1 MPSLA
6 VTKATAI
13 TKNLRDLA
21 ARVRAA
27 EDLTSTVE
35 DSLAQLDLAQEMI
48 KEDMNTVWRVSMH
61 GALGELLSSIVDLAA
76 ADPSCLH
83 AADPREDVLYN
94 TADALTAIVEDKDA
108 DRREAL
114 AKVCLTPLA
123 KLSMNAAVHD
133 AEASEMGIA
142 LLVQL
147 FKGSEPSRKALK
159 QIFFQGELA
168 APRKMLKDTPA
179 LLASAK
185 THATQLHLV
194 SLLHHLGSG
203 ASAFR
208 TPLWDAYSH
217 GAPPPKLSDHKLF
230 LARSMQMLASFN
242 SAYRTGIVSVEL
254 EEAELLPDRPV
265 EARRPGHVAY
275 AHFQPAL
282 LRIDFHKDGDIVD
295 GSSFRYSSLSSAR
308 LTRLKQPTCGGGKG
322 DAASGARSS
331 PSMYELVFTTL
342 VDGVARGSLRLTLNE
357 AHLKTLKEQGA
368 LTRLPGLAAD
378 VAKRAA
384 PVAAAAVPSKR
395 QKSPPPENKDES
407 VARGSG
413 KPAGGGR
420 SEAGGGGK
428 AVAGATSA
436 ALKQQML
443 DAEEAR
449 SAAFVAAIAQH
460 QKRNSAQPLA
470 EEAEAMNDEEMDED
484 RSDFKGGEKGEEGSK
499 VEDDDEDGD
508 DEDGDDEDGDDE
520 DGDDEY
526 VPTAEEAKEAKE
538 TAKAATKRAAAAALK
553 QKKQKL
559 RSVKATKAAGAPK
572 PPAAAPLAKGKGP
585 KTAHD
590 IFVEAMRPAL
600 SLERPKCSRSELRT
614 LLLQQWK
621 QMDAAERAPWL
632 AKVPVKDKDA
642 NDAAAA
648 AKAASKKARMLE
660 TAQVVGEADAD
671 VETVD
676 ETVDE
681 TVEAAEAE
689 GGVNDGESE
698 VAAELM
704 DLNAEDEGADV
715 MAQAAA
721 TEDEEADEAWDGG
734 GVTEDGEEK
743 EDEADD
749 MLLNGV
755 EGEEDEEGVKGE
767 DGEENEAEAE
777 EADDGLDLKAA
788 IRRLSFSAAD
798 RSALKGRGAS
808 GGSGPQPSRTSTAT
822 LPPALAPPMQPAG
835 RTARFAE
842 RQPLGFLRSNSTTAA
857 AHGGSKGGVG
867 GKGYAVAPGPAFFTE
882 HGDAIFIKIGQ
893 KMQELQTAM
902 RAARA
907 LRVSQL
913 GMASQLQVEE
923 LETEAE
929 LDLARKAAE
938 LEASQAKPAATRTYS
953 ALVKSVARL
962 EERALKLQED
972 RANFK
977 TEARRALEALEA
989 TRVASHAALKAE
1001 VTSIFRAFEAE
1012 MEDVNA
1018 KMMKNLKKMEQRI
1031 AGFARPMDATGPL
1044 GRSVDEYDD

>member
-1 MPSLA
+1 MRGDTQAPGIFRAMPTLA

-61 GALGELLSSIVDLAA
+61 GALGELLSSIVDLAV

-83 AADPREDVLYN
+83 AADPREDVLYS

-133 AEASEMGIA
+133 AEACEMGIA

-159 QIFFQGELA
+159 QLFFQGELA
-168 APRKMLKDTPA
+168 APRTMLKDTPA

-254 EEAELLPDRPV
+254 EEAELLPDRPA

-308 LTRLKQPTCGGGKG
+308 LTRLKHLTCGGGSG

-357 AHLKTLKEQGA
+357 AHLKTLKERGA

-378 VAKRAA
+378 AAKRAA
-384 PVAAAAVPSKR
+384 PEAAAAAPSKR
-395 QKSPPPENKDES
+395 QKSPPPENKDGS

-413 KPAGGGR
+413 KPASGGS
-420 SEAGGGGK
+420 SESCFGGK
-428 AVAGATSA
+428 AAAGAKSA

-449 SAAFVAAIAQH
+449 SAAFAAAIAQH

-470 EEAEAMNDEEMDED
+470 EDAEAMNDEAMDED
-484 RSDFKGGEKGEEGSK
+484 RGDFKGGEKGEEGSK

-520 DGDDEY
+520 Y
-526 VPTAEEAKEAKE
+526 VPTAEQAKEAKE
-538 TAKAATKRAAAAALK
+538 TAKAAAKRAAVGAQK
-553 QKKQKL
+553 QKQQ
-559 RSVKATKAAGAPK
+559 SVKATKAAGAPK
-572 PPAAAPLAKGKGP
+572 PPPAAPLAKCKGP

-614 LLLQQWK
+614 LLLLQWK

-648 AKAASKKARMLE
+648 AKAASKKAMMLE
-660 TAQVVGEADAD
+660 TAQVEGEADAD
-671 VETVD
+671 VET
-676 ETVDE
+676 
-681 TVEAAEAE
+681 EAAEAE
-689 GGVNDGESE
+689 GGVNDGESD
-698 VAAELM
+698 VAAEPM
-704 DLNAEDEGADV
+704 DLNAEGEGADVMAQAAADV

-734 GVTEDGEEK
+734 GVAEDGEE
-743 EDEADD
+743 
-749 MLLNGV
+749 
-755 EGEEDEEGVKGE
+755 EEDEE
-767 DGEENEAEAE
+767 
-777 EADDGLDLKAA
+777 ADDNP
-788 IRRLSFSAAD
+788 AAD
-798 RSALKGRGAS
+798 DPAADEPAAADPAAADPATHAATAATLIVLTRGESETHSQPLEHTRERTSVLTRQRVHSPSRDVLAKTRSAHK
-808 GGSGPQPSRTSTAT
+808 TAF
-822 LPPALAPPMQPAG
+822 L
-835 RTARFAE
+835 
-842 RQPLGFLRSNSTTAA
+842 QPLR
-857 AHGGSKGGVG
+857 
-867 GKGYAVAPGPAFFTE
+867 
-882 HGDAIFIKIGQ
+882 DAL
-893 KMQELQTAM
+893 QEARTDWRELYRNHHTRHMPRCLQPKYP
-902 RAARA
+902 RWSPRG
-907 LRVSQL
+907 L
-913 GMASQLQVEE
+913 
-923 LETEAE
+923 
-929 LDLARKAAE
+929 
-938 LEASQAKPAATRTYS
+938 
-953 ALVKSVARL
+953 L
-962 EERALKLQED
+962 EERPD
-972 RANFK
+972 SP
-977 TEARRALEALEA
+977 TARNTSLNTPLSLNE
-989 TRVASHAALKAE
+989 TASL
-1001 VTSIFRAFEAE
+1001 
-1012 MEDVNA
+1012 
-1018 KMMKNLKKMEQRI
+1018 L
-1031 AGFARPMDATGPL
+1031 
-1044 GRSVDEYDD
+1044 

>member
-1 MPSLA
+1 MPTLA

-61 GALGELLSSIVDLAA
+61 GALGELLSSIVDLAV

-83 AADPREDVLYN
+83 AADPREDVLYS

-133 AEASEMGIA
+133 AEACEMGIA

-159 QIFFQGELA
+159 QLFFQGELA
-168 APRKMLKDTPA
+168 APRTMLKDTPA

-254 EEAELLPDRPV
+254 EEAELLPDRPA

-308 LTRLKQPTCGGGKG
+308 LTRLKQLTCGDGSGES
-322 DAASGARSS
+322 ASGARSS

-357 AHLKTLKEQGA
+357 AHLKTLKERGA

-378 VAKRAA
+378 AAKRAA
-384 PVAAAAVPSKR
+384 PEAAAAAPSKR
-395 QKSPPPENKDES
+395 QKSPPPENKDGS

-413 KPAGGGR
+413 KPAGGGS
-420 SEAGGGGK
+420 SESCFGGK
-428 AVAGATSA
+428 AAAGAKSA

-443 DAEEAR
+443 DAEGAR
-449 SAAFVAAIAQH
+449 SAAFAAAIAQH

-470 EEAEAMNDEEMDED
+470 EDAEAMNDEAMDED
-484 RSDFKGGEKGEEGSK
+484 RGDFKGGEKGEEGSK

-520 DGDDEY
+520 Y
-526 VPTAEEAKEAKE
+526 VPTAEQAKEAKE
-538 TAKAATKRAAAAALK
+538 TAKAAAKRAAVGAQK
-553 QKKQKL
+553 QKQQ
-559 RSVKATKAAGAPK
+559 SVKATKAAGAPK
-572 PPAAAPLAKGKGP
+572 PPPAAPLAKCKGP

-614 LLLQQWK
+614 LLLLQWK

-648 AKAASKKARMLE
+648 AKAASKKAMMLE
-660 TAQVVGEADAD
+660 TAQVEGEADAD
-671 VETVD
+671 VET
-676 ETVDE
+676 
-681 TVEAAEAE
+681 EAAEAE

-698 VAAELM
+698 VAAEPMDLLMDLLM
-704 DLNAEDEGADV
+704 DLNAEGEGADV

-734 GVTEDGEEK
+734 GVAEDGEEE
-743 EDEADD
+743 EDEEADD
-749 MLLNGV
+749 TLLNGE
-755 EGEEDEEGVKGE
+755 EGEEDEEGEEGE
-767 DGEENEAEAE
+767 ADEAEAD
-777 EADDGLDLKAA
+777 EADDDLDLKAA

-798 RSALKGRGAS
+798 RSALKGRSAS
-808 GGSGPQPSRTSTAT
+808 GGSAPQPSRTSTAT

-842 RQPLGFLRSNSTTAA
+842 RQPLGSLRSNSTTAA
-857 AHGGSKGGVG
+857 AHGGGKGGVG
-867 GKGYAVAPGPAFFTE
+867 GKGYAVAPGLAFFTE

-893 KMQELQTAM
+893 KVQELQVAT
-902 RAARA
+902 RAART

-938 LEASQAKPAATRTYS
+938 LEASQAKPAAMRTYS
-953 ALVKSVARL
+953 ALVKNAARL

-989 TRVASHAALKAE
+989 TREASHAALKVE
-1001 VTSIFRAFEAE
+1001 VANIFRAFETE
-1012 MEDVNA
+1012 MEDVNS
-1018 KMMKNLKKMEQRI
+1018 KTMTNLKKMEQRI
-1031 AGFARPMDATGPL
+1031 AGFARTMHATGPL
-1044 GRSVDEYDD
+1044 ARSVDEYDD